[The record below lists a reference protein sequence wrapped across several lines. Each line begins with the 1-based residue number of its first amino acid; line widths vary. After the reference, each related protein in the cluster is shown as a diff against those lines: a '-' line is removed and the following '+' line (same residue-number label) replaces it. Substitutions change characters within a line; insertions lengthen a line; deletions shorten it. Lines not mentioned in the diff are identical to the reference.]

1 MSERVEVLEIDLTE
15 VQNEATETSKTL
27 KDLRGEVKELRQT
40 LENTAIGTEEFSNT
54 LGELT
59 KKQQELTN
67 VTKSG
72 VAAQKGSYN
81 DLVNQMAILKKEWRS
96 TADEAERT
104 ALGEKILD
112 INNRLKEMDATVGN
126 HQREVG
132 NYRQILKGL
141 KEELLDLEEGTAE
154 YNAKLAEAA
163 EISQKM
169 QDVNEFIAASA
180 QDLGDHM
187 QNVAGAAAG
196 ISGAF
201 QTVQATLNLVGV
213 ESEGVTKMIA
223 KMQNVMAITNGLKAI
238 EGSVDAFKRL
248 SVAVKGSA
256 FIQNLLNKAKVE
268 DVAVTEMQTTAT
280 VAQTVATKTATVA
293 TKALK
298 AALISTGVGA
308 LVVALGSLVSWLT
321 STSEEA
327 EDASSSIDKMNESF
341 TRAKRNLDWH
351 TNRESWVASKQ
362 FVKEIEEAGN
372 DAVKLQEAITKRN
385 HQLSETHIN
394 NLKRDMERIEKEHD
408 AAGEEWRRYLD
419 MLNSDIDYEGVDQEL
434 VDQYFEIYNNKGHEL
449 QEAQAKYWGAL
460 ADAAMEGA
468 ETVVDAHQK
477 QLEKEKEELKKQ
489 QEERKKFLTE
499 SLKSEEDFIKAKT
512 KVLEELSQLEFDTT
526 QSADLKSG
534 QKDKFDVEIAELER
548 ELGEKKQVYK
558 EYYETILKDEKG
570 NEKDRLLSAEQYNQ
584 AIANLESLYGDKISD
599 VRLEKEKETNDKII
613 AEREEVR
620 KQIDKINEK
629 ILKDLAS
636 SYRKQDISNEIN
648 AREGNNVQ
656 MYKNLQQI
664 LDAEKVAYETQ
675 KQSLIQLK
683 EELLQQNKDVSDV
696 NLALAENADAIT
708 MNAELLKTAIASQ
721 KSAELESVAQT
732 ISGVQ
737 DSLDLIMSLELGS
750 QLGEEFNIAF
760 TAIQEGLS
768 QTSELLK
775 TGKSEWVAYGKMA
788 ASGLNA
794 AANIL
799 TTIASKQDKET
810 EEGFEKQ
817 KKLQIAAATMAMLG
831 GVVSAISSAFNP
843 ANAWMTIYGQSAAAG
858 IMSSLVLTS
867 GIMQINQ
874 IKKQKFDGESSAT
887 TSSPALTALQMIDT
901 GVQATTN
908 IDGASVESQVTDT
921 RVYVVES
928 DITNSQRVVRTTVS
942 EATF

>member
-59 KKQQELTN
+59 KKQQELTD

-72 VAAQKGSYN
+72 VTAQKGSYN

-96 TADEAERT
+96 TADEAERI
-104 ALGEKILD
+104 ALGDKILD

-141 KEELLDLEEGTAE
+141 KEELLELEEGTAE

-187 QNVAGAAAG
+187 QNVVGAASG
-196 ISGAF
+196 MSGAF

-213 ESEGVTKMIA
+213 ESDGVTQMIA

-238 EGSVDAFKRL
+238 EGSIDAFKRL
-248 SVAVKGSA
+248 SVAVKGST
-256 FIQNLLNKAKVE
+256 FVQNLMKRARVE
-268 DVAVTEMQTTAT
+268 DVTATQMQTTAT
-280 VAQTVATKTATVA
+280 VAQTTATKAATVA

-298 AALISTGVGA
+298 VALVSTGVGA
-308 LVVALGSLVSWLT
+308 LVVALGSLVSWL
-321 STSEEA
+321 SNTSEEA
-327 EDASSSIDKMNESF
+327 EEASSSIDKMSESF
-341 TRAKRNLDWH
+341 TRAKMNLDWN

-362 FVKEIEEAGN
+362 FIKEIEDAGK
-372 DAVKLQEAITKRN
+372 DVVKLQEAITKRN
-385 HQLSETHIN
+385 KQLSETYIN
-394 NLKRDMERIEKEHD
+394 NLKRDMERLEKEHN
-408 AAGEEWRRYLD
+408 AARDEWTRYYY
-419 MLNSDIDYEGVDQEL
+419 MLNSDIEYEGVDQEL
-434 VDQYFEIYNNKGHEL
+434 VDKYFQVFSDKGHEFE
-449 QEAQAKYWGAL
+449 EAQAKYWSAV
-460 ADAAMEGA
+460 ADAAKEGA
-468 ETVVDAHQK
+468 QTVVDSHK
-477 QLEKEKEELKKQ
+477 QQREKEQEELKKQ
-489 QEERKKFLTE
+489 QEARKK
-499 SLKSEEDFIKAKT
+499 SIADRLKTEEDFAKAKS
-512 KVLEELSQLEFDTT
+512 KILEEISQLEFDAT
-526 QSADLKSG
+526 QSSG
-534 QKDKFDVEIAELER
+534 LRSGAKDKFDVEIAELER
-548 ELGEKKQVYK
+548 ELEEKKRVYK
-558 EYYETILKDEKG
+558 DYYDTVLKDAKG
-570 NEKDRLLSAEQYNQ
+570 NEKDRLLSTEQYNQ
-584 AIANLESLYGDKISD
+584 AIANLETLYSNKISD
-599 VRLEKEKETNDKII
+599 VRLEKEKDTNDKII

-620 KQIDKINEK
+620 KRIDKINEK
-629 ILKDLAS
+629 IFQDLAAT
-636 SYRKQDISNEIN
+636 YRKQDIANEKN
-648 AREGNNVQ
+648 SREGNNVQ
-656 MYKNLQQI
+656 LYKDLQQI
-664 LDAEKVAYETQ
+664 LDAERIAYETQ
-675 KQSLIQLK
+675 KQSLTQLK
-683 EELLQQNKDVSDV
+683 DELLQQNKDVSEV

-721 KSAELESVAQT
+721 KSAELESVSQT

-760 TAIQEGLS
+760 TAIQDGLS
-768 QTSELLK
+768 QTSEMLK
-775 TGKSEWVAYGKMA
+775 TGKSDWVAYGKMA

-858 IMSSLVLTS
+858 VMSSLVLTS

-874 IKKQKFDGESSAT
+874 IKKQKFDGESSAS

-908 IDGASVESQVTDT
+908 IDGASAESQVTDT

-928 DITNSQRVVRTTVS
+928 DITNSQSVVRTTVS